1 LSKKQICR
9 RKSLASFLYTFPLI
23 VSLACPLTGQ
33 VEKVAEG
40 FLFVEGPLWK
50 DGAGLLFSDIN
61 GNTIYRW
68 SPDSGVAVYL
78 RPSGGSNGLAF
89 DHQGRLLAALQGNR
103 QVIRIEPSG
112 TQTVLASL
120 YQGKRLNS
128 PNDLAVKSDGSIWFT
143 DPPYGIS
150 SSQEELHFHGVFR
163 ISPSGDLQ
171 LVDKTLTR
179 PNGIAFSPDER
190 KLYVSDAEVRVIS
203 VWDVV
208 SDSTLTNKRPFA
220 SITPVGY
227 ADGMK
232 VDAAGNLFSTGPLG
246 IWVFAPDGRILDTIL
261 VPGQTTNCNWGD
273 NDRKTLYI
281 TSGGGVYRTRPAIT
295 GIQDPQEGSRVESG
309 FSLIGNFPNPF
320 NPSTTIRY
328 RLPCNSEVQLT
339 VYNSQGQEVAYLVKG
354 YREAGY
360 HDVRFDSSG
369 LASGVYLYR
378 LRAGNFVQTRQLLFL
393 K

>member
-1 LSKKQICR
+1 MSKEQICKR
-9 RKSLASFLYTFPLI
+9 ISIATFLYAFLLT

-33 VEKVAEG
+33 VEEIAEG

-78 RPSGGSNGLAF
+78 CPSGGSNGLAF
-89 DHQGRLLAALQGNR
+89 DQQGRLLAALQGNR
-103 QVIRIEPSG
+103 QVIRIEPNG

-150 SSQEELHFHGVFR
+150 SSQEELHFYGVFR

-190 KLYVSDAEVRVIS
+190 KLYVSDAEVRIIS

-208 SDSTLTNKRPFA
+208 SDSTLANKRPFA

-232 VDAAGNLFSTGPLG
+232 VDAAGNLFATGPLG
-246 IWVFAPDGRILDTIL
+246 VWVFAPDGRILDTIL

-273 NDRKTLYI
+273 NDRKSLYI
-281 TSGGGVYRTRPAIT
+281 TSGAAVYRTRPVIT
-295 GIQDPQEGSRVESG
+295 GIQAPPEGSMVESG

-328 RLPCNSEVQLT
+328 RLPCNSDVQLT
-339 VYNSQGQEVAYLVKG
+339 VYTAQGQEVARLFKG

-378 LRAGNFVQTRQLLFL
+378 LRAGDFVQTRQLLFL

>member
-1 LSKKQICR
+1 MSKKQICR
-9 RKSLASFLYTFPLI
+9 RNAPAAILYTALLI
-23 VSLACPLTGQ
+23 ISLTPPLTGQ
-33 VEKVAEG
+33 VEKIAEG

-50 DGAGLLFSDIN
+50 DGVGLLFSDIN

-68 SPDSGVAVYL
+68 SADSGVAVYL

-89 DHQGRLLAALQGNR
+89 DHQGRLLAALQGSR
-103 QVIRIEPSG
+103 QVIRIDQNG
-112 TQTVLASL
+112 TKTVLASL
-120 YQGKRLNS
+120 FQGKRLNS
-128 PNDLAVKSDGSIWFT
+128 PNDLVVKSDGSIWFT

-150 SSQEELHFHGVFR
+150 SSLEELHFYGIFR

-190 KLYVSDAEVRVIS
+190 KLYVGDAEVRVIS

-208 SDSTLTNKRPFA
+208 SDSTLVNKRTFGAIAPA
-220 SITPVGY
+220 GY

-232 VDAAGNLFSTGPLG
+232 VDAAGNLFATGLLG
-246 IWVFAPDGRILDTIL
+246 IWVFAPDGKLLDTIR

-273 NDRKTLYI
+273 SDRKTLYI
-281 TSGGGVYRTRPAIT
+281 TSGAAVYRTRPTIT
-295 GIQDPQEGSRVESG
+295 GIHDRQNRSSVESG

-328 RLPCNSEVQLT
+328 RLPHNATVQLT
-339 VYNSQGQEVAYLVKG
+339 VYDPLGREVALLVNG
-354 YREAGY
+354 YREGGY
-360 HDVRFDSSG
+360 HDVRFDGNG
-369 LASGVYLYR
+369 LAIGVYLYR
-378 LRAGNFVQTRQLLFL
+378 LQAGDFVQTKRFLLL